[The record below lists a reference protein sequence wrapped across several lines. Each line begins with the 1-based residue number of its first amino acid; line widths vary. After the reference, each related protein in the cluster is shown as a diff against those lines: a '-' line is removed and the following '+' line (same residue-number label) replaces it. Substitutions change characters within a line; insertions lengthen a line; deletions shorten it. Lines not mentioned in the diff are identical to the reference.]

1 MAEAPVPFPADLRT
15 VRPSVDAYLASKLRQ
30 FGGILARQ
38 VNPGLNGDQI
48 RHAIDHAMGYM
59 MQQDAAAAPQR
70 SLRLVIRHDCQSTG
84 CGDTNCILCQYNPS
98 RLCTR
103 NVKQKYLID
112 DHLKAKCSAPLRVEL
127 VDDQGNCHTE
137 GLPQGVQLEMHVL
150 NGEKYKELCPDNTLL
165 SIGAIKNCI
174 ISHHT
179 KALLR
184 REGMSD
190 DQLRVYLPLER
201 GAATLSDLS
210 LTTSSEALL
219 SGKAPTFRLLVW
231 AVEPNGEPV
240 PYVTYVVS
248 ESFVVATKRVKHAIK
263 SDIPS
268 VGDHIS
274 KLLHIGKATVD
285 KLMDLRAAFQEEGFD
300 VKLPDALVRVEKVGQ
315 FRTLVE
321 MSEANNDLKNKLRH
335 VLKLSPEK
343 WDEVCQHALSAVVP
357 DFRNRVWW
365 WTPLRLGLLYQCKN
379 GAIVMENPIGI
390 VRIGASADGSNAVVS
405 LQSLSPAD
413 FNAIPK
419 LKQQALQNWYMSNH
433 PNWAIYD
440 APTDDGTG
448 GPPAGLPVGTN
459 PAAAMQPPMPVGPG
473 GPGMAPGQGVPGGPG
488 SSPMMAGMGVA
499 PGMVPAGM
507 APGPAGGMPVMAG
520 APGMAPGYGGADMY
534 GGGAM
539 QYGAPDGGG
548 MPYVSAAAAA
558 GMGGGMGIP
567 GMGMPGQHRASNSS
581 PFALMQGGAPAPQP
595 QPQGA
600 PGVPA
605 SGSTGNLSSQAMPQ
619 QQGPPNAAGGPGG
632 PPPMPGHVLQGGPTA
647 SGGSVGSAGRSAF
660 AVDMM
665 MHNIADAFP
674 KFPGQAPQQQGQ
686 PQGQPQQQP
695 QGVPQQ
701 GRADGNAGTSAGGAP
716 PGGAPGA
723 PPGAGGHHAQGPGS
737 LMFPGGTGSLGIP
750 SLEML
755 KTEELM
761 DRGMSMFG
769 GGLTGNDTF
778 RSTDWLQQLHG
789 GAGPSG
795 AGPQGLA
802 GVNSY
807 TMIDVAP
814 GAGASAGGAL
824 LGGDGGEGGGVP
836 GQGPQA
842 GGPAGQGHPHGVPG
856 GLDHER
862 RLSLKLNSMS
872 LDLDKVI
879 AEHTGS

>member
-1 MAEAPVPFPADLRT
+1 MAEAPIAFPADLRT
-15 VRPSVDAYLASKLRQ
+15 VRPSVDAYLTSKLRQ

-48 RHAIDHAMGYM
+48 RHAIDHALAYM

-137 GLPQGVQLEMHVL
+137 GLPQGVQLELHVL

-174 ISHHT
+174 ISHHV

-201 GAATLSDLS
+201 GAATLSDLA

-390 VRIGASADGSNAVVS
+390 VRIGANPDGSNAVVS

-440 APTDDGTG
+440 APTDDGAG
-448 GPPAGLPVGTN
+448 GPPAGLPVGTAPP
-459 PAAAMQPPMPVGPG
+459 PAMPPPLPVGPG
-473 GPGMAPGQGVPGGPG
+473 GPGMAPGPGGVPGGPG
-488 SSPMMAGMGVA
+488 GSPLMAGMGA
-499 PGMVPAGM
+499 PPGMVPPGM
-507 APGPAGGMPVMAG
+507 APGPAGGMPVMA
-520 APGMAPGYGGADMY
+520 PGYGGADVY
-534 GGGAM
+534 GGGGAAM
-539 QYGAPDGGG
+539 QYGGPPDGVYGVPGAAPVG
-548 MPYVSAAAAA
+548 MAP
-558 GMGGGMGIP
+558 GMGIP
-567 GMGMPGQHRASNSS
+567 GMGMQGQPRASNSS
-581 PFALMQGGAPAPQP
+581 PFALMQGGAPPPPQQQ
-595 QPQGA
+595 QPQGGS
-600 PGVPA
+600 GVPA
-605 SGSTGNLSSQAMPQ
+605 SGSTGNLNSQAMAPQ
-619 QQGPPNAAGGPGG
+619 QPGPPNAAGGA
-632 PPPMPGHVLQGGPTA
+632 PPLPGHVLAGGPTA

-674 KFPGQAPQQQGQ
+674 NFPGQAPPQQGAA
-686 PQGQPQQQP
+686 PGQAPP
-695 QGVPQQ
+695 GGAGAPQQ
-701 GRADGNAGTSAGGAP
+701 GRADGVVGTSAGGAP
-716 PGGAPGA
+716 PGTAPGA
-723 PPGAGGHHAQGPGS
+723 PHSAGGHHAQGPGS

-769 GGLTGNDTF
+769 GLTGNDTF

-795 AGPQGLA
+795 AVAQGLA

-814 GAGASAGGAL
+814 GAGVSAGGAL
-824 LGGDGGEGGGVP
+824 LGGEGGEGSGAA
-836 GQGPQA
+836 GQGPQS
-842 GGPAGQGHPHGVPG
+842 GGQAGQGQPQAGMPG